1 MKSFKRIVKSIAG
14 YGLVVIVLIA
24 IISVFAILGGSV
36 MRFFGFR
43 YNSVGSVIL
52 YFTIV
57 AVVGFPLE
65 IIIKALPKVLKLLL
79 KIDRRI
85 EKALFILMDT
95 LGTGIT
101 MAIVDYFMESVYASD
116 LSILAISFIIAILS
130 LDKGDN

>member
-1 MKSFKRIVKSIAG
+1 MKSFKRIVKAITG

>member
-1 MKSFKRIVKSIAG
+1 MKSFKRIVKAITG
-14 YGLVVIVLIA
+14 YGLVVIGLIA
-24 IISVFAILGGSV
+24 IISVFAILGGGV

-65 IIIKALPKVLKLLL
+65 IIIKALSKALNSLL
-79 KIDRRI
+79 KIDRKI
-85 EKALFILMDT
+85 EKTLFILMDT

-101 MAIVDYFMESVYASD
+101 MAIVDYFMESVSASD
-116 LSILAISFIIAILS
+116 LSIFVTSFILAILS
-130 LDKGDN
+130 LDKGEN

>member
-1 MKSFKRIVKSIAG
+1 MKNIKRIVKAITG
-14 YGLVVIVLIA
+14 YGLGVIVLIA
-24 IISVFAILGGSV
+24 IISIFAILGGSV

-79 KIDRRI
+79 KIDRKI

-101 MAIVDYFMESVYASD
+101 MAIVDYFMESVSASD
-116 LSILAISFIIAILS
+116 LSILVISFIIAILS

>member
-1 MKSFKRIVKSIAG
+1 MKSFKRIVKAITG

-79 KIDRRI
+79 KIDRKI

-101 MAIVDYFMESVYASD
+101 MAIVDYFMESVSASD
-116 LSILAISFIIAILS
+116 LSILVISFIIAILS

>member
-1 MKSFKRIVKSIAG
+1 MKSFKRIVKAITG

-79 KIDRRI
+79 KIDRKI
-85 EKALFILMDT
+85 EKALFILMDI

-101 MAIVDYFMESVYASD
+101 MAIVDYFMESVSASD
-116 LSILAISFIIAILS
+116 LSILVISFIIAILS

>member
-79 KIDRRI
+79 KIDRKI

-101 MAIVDYFMESVYASD
+101 MAIVDYFMESVSASD
-116 LSILAISFIIAILS
+116 LSILVISFIIAILS

>member
-24 IISVFAILGGSV
+24 IISIFAILGGSV

-79 KIDRRI
+79 KIDRKI

-101 MAIVDYFMESVYASD
+101 MAIVDYFMESVSASD
-116 LSILAISFIIAILS
+116 LSILVISFIIAILS

>member
-1 MKSFKRIVKSIAG
+1 MKNIKRIVKAITG
-14 YGLVVIVLIA
+14 YGLGVIVLIA
-24 IISVFAILGGSV
+24 IISIFAILGGSV
-36 MRFFGFR
+36 MRFFCFR

-79 KIDRRI
+79 KIDRKI

-101 MAIVDYFMESVYASD
+101 MAIVDYFMESVSASD
-116 LSILAISFIIAILS
+116 LSILVISFIIAILS

>member
-1 MKSFKRIVKSIAG
+1 MKNFKRIVKSITG

-24 IISVFAILGGSV
+24 IISVFAILGGGIMS
-36 MRFFGFR
+36 FFGFR

-57 AVVGFPLE
+57 VIVGFPLE
-65 IIIKALPKVLKLLL
+65 IIIKALSKALNILL
-79 KIDRRI
+79 KINRKI
-85 EKALFILMDT
+85 EKTLFILMDT

-101 MAIVDYFMESVYASD
+101 MAIVDYFIESVSASD
-116 LSILAISFIIAILS
+116 LSILVISFIIAILS

>member
-1 MKSFKRIVKSIAG
+1 MKSFKRIVKAITG

-79 KIDRRI
+79 K
-85 EKALFILMDT
+85 
-95 LGTGIT
+95 
-101 MAIVDYFMESVYASD
+101 
-116 LSILAISFIIAILS
+116 
-130 LDKGDN
+130 N

>member
-79 KIDRRI
+79 KIDRKI

-101 MAIVDYFMESVYASD
+101 MAIVDYFMESVSASD
-116 LSILAISFIIAILS
+116 LSILVISFVIAILS

>member
-1 MKSFKRIVKSIAG
+1 MKSFKRIVKAITG
-14 YGLVVIVLIA
+14 YGLVVIALIA
-24 IISVFAILGGSV
+24 IISVFAILGGGI

-43 YNSVGSVIL
+43 YNSMGSVIF

-65 IIIKALPKVLKLLL
+65 IIIKALSKALNSLL
-79 KIDRRI
+79 KIDRKI

-101 MAIVDYFMESVYASD
+101 MAIVDYFMESVSASD
-116 LSILAISFIIAILS
+116 LSILVVSFIIAILS

>member
-24 IISVFAILGGSV
+24 IISIFAILGGSV

-79 KIDRRI
+79 KIDRKI

-101 MAIVDYFMESVYASD
+101 MAIVDYFMESVSASD
-116 LSILAISFIIAILS
+116 LSILVISFIIAILS
-130 LDKGDN
+130 LDKDDN

>member
-1 MKSFKRIVKSIAG
+1 MKNFKGIVKAITG
-14 YGLVVIVLIA
+14 YGLVVILLIA
-24 IISVFAILGGSV
+24 IISIFAILGGGI

-57 AVVGFPLE
+57 AIVGFPLE
-65 IIIKALPKVLKLLL
+65 IIIKALSKALNSLL
-79 KIDRRI
+79 KINRKI
-85 EKALFILMDT
+85 EKTLFILMDT

-101 MAIVDYFMESVYASD
+101 MAIVDYFIESVSASD
-116 LSILAISFIIAILS
+116 LSILVISFIIAILS

>member
-1 MKSFKRIVKSIAG
+1 MKSFKRIVKAITG
-14 YGLVVIVLIA
+14 YGLVVIGLIA
-24 IISVFAILGGSV
+24 IISVFAILGGGV

-65 IIIKALPKVLKLLL
+65 IIIKALSKALNSLLI
-79 KIDRRI
+79 IDRKI

-95 LGTGIT
+95 IGTGIT
-101 MAIVDYFMESVYASD
+101 MAIVDYFMESVSASD
-116 LSILAISFIIAILS
+116 LSIFVTSFILAILS
-130 LDKGDN
+130 LDKGEN

>member
-1 MKSFKRIVKSIAG
+1 MKSFKRIVKAITG

-65 IIIKALPKVLKLLL
+65 IIIKALSKALNSLL
-79 KIDRRI
+79 KIDRKI
-85 EKALFILMDT
+85 EKILFILMDT

-101 MAIVDYFMESVYASD
+101 MAIVDYFMESVSASD
-116 LSILAISFIIAILS
+116 LSIFVTSFILAILS
-130 LDKGDN
+130 LDKGEN

>member
-1 MKSFKRIVKSIAG
+1 
-14 YGLVVIVLIA
+14 
-24 IISVFAILGGSV
+24 

-79 KIDRRI
+79 KIDRKI

-101 MAIVDYFMESVYASD
+101 MAIVDYFMESVSASD
-116 LSILAISFIIAILS
+116 LSILVISFIIAILS

>member
-1 MKSFKRIVKSIAG
+1 MKNFKRIVKSITG

-24 IISVFAILGGSV
+24 IISVFAILGGGI

-57 AVVGFPLE
+57 AIVGFPLE
-65 IIIKALPKVLKLLL
+65 IIIKALSKALNILL
-79 KIDRRI
+79 KINRKI
-85 EKALFILMDT
+85 EKTLFILMDT

-101 MAIVDYFMESVYASD
+101 MAIVDYFIESVSASD
-116 LSILAISFIIAILS
+116 LSILVISFIIAILS

>member
-1 MKSFKRIVKSIAG
+1 MKNFKRIVKSITG

-24 IISVFAILGGSV
+24 IISVFAILGGGIMS
-36 MRFFGFR
+36 FFGFR

-57 AVVGFPLE
+57 AIVGFPLE
-65 IIIKALPKVLKLLL
+65 IIIKALSKALNILL
-79 KIDRRI
+79 KINRKI
-85 EKALFILMDT
+85 EKTLFILMDT

-101 MAIVDYFMESVYASD
+101 MAIVDYFIESVSASD
-116 LSILAISFIIAILS
+116 LSILVISFIIAILS

>member
-36 MRFFGFR
+36 MRFFGFK

-65 IIIKALPKVLKLLL
+65 IIIKALPKVSKLLL
-79 KIDRRI
+79 KIDRNI

-95 LGTGIT
+95 LGTGII
-101 MAIVDYFMESVYASD
+101 MAIVDYFMESVSASD
-116 LSILAISFIIAILS
+116 LSILVISFIMSILS
-130 LDKGDN
+130 LEKDDN